1 MASVTTIANKVKQP
15 WGGYLRPRNFS
26 IIDINDGIEL
36 EEETEPKYNL
46 IGLTVDYMTRFLSG
60 DSKADSFKISL
71 AGATETKETEQAQ
84 KMLSEISGLDDTSL
98 LNAYLLTGYDV
109 CFRCGAYNYKIV
121 SKPMPEIIKNIRT
134 MINRSLLFLKQYGP
148 VIQYGFTLKG
158 GYTELV
164 TSGDGDF
171 ITEDTLWELKV
182 SKRPPKASHT
192 LQLLMYYIMGKHSI
206 HPEIFDVKKLGIF
219 NPRLNKIY
227 YISIDSIDPHL
238 ITEVSEKIIGY
249 K

>member
-1 MASVTTIANKVKQP
+1 
-15 WGGYLRPRNFS
+15 
-26 IIDINDGIEL
+26 
-36 EEETEPKYNL
+36 
-46 IGLTVDYMTRFLSG
+46 
-60 DSKADSFKISL
+60 
-71 AGATETKETEQAQ
+71 
-84 KMLSEISGLDDTSL
+84 
-98 LNAYLLTGYDV
+98 
-109 CFRCGAYNYKIV
+109 
-121 SKPMPEIIKNIRT
+121 

-206 HPEIFDVKKLGIF
+206 HSEIFDVKKLGIF

-227 YISIDSIDPHL
+227 YISIYSIDSHL